1 MRFKIPNSTFKIAI
15 AIAVAIV
22 TIWGGHTYAMTPTTP
37 ECPPTVG
44 TRYIASTAYIAS
56 TGATPASARSC
67 RVQKRSF
74 CLPEQFKIQNSPF
87 QITLQGGS
95 QSNEQSCDPRRCP
108 QVRTIRSIVMD
119 TWQINT
125 AGQFIGGNI
134 QRIDIKNN
142 PNTLKSTIVRR
153 YRTEF
158 NIGLRSV
165 DHRRSI
171 GEYQRRFRIVIVAR
185 VKLVYGSVPAYVD
198 LREYV
203 FPEQGSRNLGT
214 LAKGVNNFC
223 HLTPGKEVTSHV

>member
-1 MRFKIPNSTFKIAI
+1 
-15 AIAVAIV
+15 
-22 TIWGGHTYAMTPTTP
+22 MTPPTP
-37 ECPPTVG
+37 ECPPAVG
-44 TRYIASTAYIAS
+44 TRYIASTASIAS
-56 TGATPASARSC
+56 AVSPASTPP
-67 RVQKRSF
+67 Q
-74 CLPEQFKIQNSPF
+74 QFKIQHPPF
-87 QITLQGGS
+87 QITHRGGS
-95 QSNEQSCDPRRCP
+95 TANEQSCDPRRCP

-153 YRTEF
+153 YRTKF